1 MSELF
6 TLPNAVSHLVEKKEP
21 WKIKIKLPEFE
32 SKAGFR
38 QWIQDPTTKYLMYS
52 CCEGLDPQQRV
63 TSDNPGRHL
72 YGVIADW
79 DVKLTDSEYETLATK
94 IIDSEHKAQ
103 WLSRSFSGGA
113 HALWLFEKPILMHG
127 SKPTRR
133 ILTRIYRELKLDKL
147 APGFDRAAFLNPHTY
162 YNLGRDWKRVS
173 EERMPCATLNYWQ
186 YEESRTQDFENT
198 GTEIPLET
206 VRAEVDRRFPGLW
219 TGPFEDGSR
228 GRYFWASPPGT
239 NPTATIV
246 RPTGMVCFSGDQP
259 FYTWSEILGPQ
270 FVSQFEVSRIGKCIE
285 AYHYDGKNYFIEEN
299 NRSFI
304 VAGKEEALLD
314 IQCRHGLSNR
324 RGRNENVSEAQRA
337 LFMIHTNKRVEAAVP
352 FAFVKSRIVTHEGH
366 RYFNTATQR
375 PLAYAD
381 DHQKWGENFPKIAEW
396 LEGMFGKKQLKH
408 QLDWLA
414 YAYQNAVEGDPR
426 KGHAHLLVGPPNCG
440 KTLYNTVILGG
451 LFGGHMKASE
461 YLVGKT
467 DFNDHLFES
476 GLWTVDDEAPSA
488 STSVHTSFTAKIKEF
503 VANDT
508 FVVSAKFKKSGRVYW
523 RGRLSITLNDDPV
536 SLRLLPDLDMSIMD
550 KLMIFYCK
558 SFKGFTSGFKET
570 VVSELPYLARYLY
583 DYEIPSDRVDV
594 RFGVKA
600 YANPDV
606 VAMHRADS
614 RYAHIIELL
623 HIFRKMHLNEGDEW
637 EGTCSELMML
647 LGKMDG
653 CKVLLKDMSPKN
665 MGWGLSH
672 LSSKGTSW
680 LKRSDVKG
688 SYKWVIKG
696 P

>member
-6 TLPNAVSHLVEKKEP
+6 TLPNAVSHLVEKRAP
-21 WKIKIKLPEFE
+21 WDVDIKLPKFE
-32 SKAGFR
+32 SKARFR
-38 QWIQDPTTKYLMYS
+38 DWIQDPTTKYLMYS
-52 CCEGLDPQQRV
+52 CCEGVDSTQRV
-63 TSDNPGRHL
+63 TSDNPARFLH
-72 YGVIADW
+72 GVVADW
-79 DVKLTDSEYETLATK
+79 DVKLTDDEYSKLGGK
-94 IIDSEHKAQ
+94 IVESEHPAQ

-113 HALWLFEKPILMHG
+113 HALWLFDDPILMHG

-133 ILTRIYRELKLDKL
+133 LLTRIFKELKLEKM

-162 YNLGRDWKRVS
+162 YNLGRDWKKVS
-173 EERMPCATLNYWQ
+173 EERMPCPTLNYWQ
-186 YEESRTQDFENT
+186 YEESKTQDFSNT
-198 GTEIPLET
+198 GVEIPLET
-206 VRAEVDRRFPGLW
+206 VKEEIDRRWPGLW
-219 TGPFEDGSR
+219 AGSFQDGSR
-228 GRYFWASPPGT
+228 GRYFWATPPGT
-239 NPTATIV
+239 NPTATVV
-246 RPTGMVCFSGDQP
+246 RPTGMMCFSGDQP
-259 FYTWSEILGPQ
+259 FYTWSEILGHR

-285 AYHYDGKNYFIEEN
+285 AYHYDGKNYFIEDN
-299 NRSFI
+299 KNFI

-314 IQCRHGLSNR
+314 IQCRHGLVNR
-324 RGRNENVSEAQRA
+324 RGRGENVSEAQRA
-337 LFMIHTNKRVEAAVP
+337 LYMIHTGKRVEAAVP
-352 FAFVKSRIVTHEGH
+352 FAFVKARIVNHEGH
-366 RYFNTATQR
+366 RYFNTANQR

-381 DHQKWGENFPKIAEW
+381 DHQTWGENFPKLAGW
-396 LEGMFGKKQLKH
+396 LETMLGEEQLERE
-408 QLDWLA
+408 LDWLS
-414 YAYQNAVEGDPR
+414 YAYQNAYEGHPQ

-440 KTLYNTVILGG
+440 KTLYNTVVLGG

-476 GLWTVDDEAPSA
+476 GLWTVDDEGPSA
-488 STSVHTSFTAKIKEF
+488 NNSGHTLFTAKIKEF

-508 FVVSAKFKKSGRVYW
+508 FVVNAKFKKSGRVYW

-558 SFKGFTSGFKET
+558 PFNGFVKGFKEDIT
-570 VVSELPYLARYLY
+570 RELPYFARYIY
-583 DYEIPSDRVDV
+583 DYAVPDERVDV

-606 VAMHRADS
+606 VAMHKADS
-614 RYAHIIELL
+614 RYSHIIELL
-623 HIFRKMHLNEGDEW
+623 HIFRNAHLNEEDEW

-647 LGKMDG
+647 LGRMEG
-653 CKVLLKDMSPKN
+653 CKVLLKDMSPKS

-672 LSSKGTSW
+672 LASKGTSW
-680 LKRSDVKG
+680 LRRSDIKG